1 MSLSMKTAYFD
12 CRFGIS
18 GDMSLAAC
26 AQLGVDLA
34 PLQAMLA
41 AVGIQCSV
49 RHWQE
54 HRAAGAGGR
63 VDVSWREQ
71 EQPLRHPADIRAIFN
86 AVACAP
92 QVRQRALDVL
102 AALTEAEAQAHGIAP
117 EAVHF
122 HEVGAIDTLV
132 DILGVCWA
140 LDSLNV
146 QRVLASPL
154 PFFSG
159 TVHCAHGILPL
170 PAPATAYLL
179 QGKPVFASEARS
191 ELITPTGAALLHAL
205 VESFEPAPTGLLC
218 GMGTGYGSRPEPC
231 GLRLWLMQD
240 NNQRDAATEQAP
252 FWEEITQLETHIDH
266 LTGEELGA
274 AIAELSALPAVL
286 DVLWLSGITKKNRQ
300 GGLLRVLCHIQDSDA
315 VEGALFTLTHTLGI
329 RRQVLTRH
337 CLPRYATNIEGL
349 AAKGYSL
356 DGQNYAR
363 VEAEALRA
371 LPLSLPAWRFK
382 RS

>member
-54 HRAAGAGGR
+54 CRAAGAGGR

-71 EQPLRHPADIRAIFN
+71 EQPLRHPADLRAIFE

-92 QVRQRALDVL
+92 QVRQRALRVL
-102 AALTEAEAQAHGIAP
+102 AALTEAEAYAHGIAP

-140 LDSLNV
+140 LDVLEV
-146 QRVLASPL
+146 QRVLTSPL
-154 PFFSG
+154 PLFSG
-159 TVHCAHGILPL
+159 TVQCAHGILPL

-179 QGKPVFASEARS
+179 QNKPVFASAAQS
-191 ELITPTGAALLHAL
+191 ELITPTGAAIVHAL
-205 VESFEPAPTGLLC
+205 GEGFEPAPTGLVC

-231 GLRLWLMQD
+231 GLRLWLMQEGD
-240 NNQRDAATEQAP
+240 CCDAATEQAP
-252 FWEEITQLETHIDH
+252 FWEEIAQLETHIDH

-274 AIAELSALPAVL
+274 AITALSALPAVL
-286 DVLWLSGITKKNRQ
+286 DVLWLAGITKKNRQ
-300 GGLLRVLCHIQDSDA
+300 GGLLRVLCHTQDSDA
-315 VEGALFTLTHTLGI
+315 VEKALFSLTHTLGI
-329 RRQVLTRH
+329 RRQVLTRR
-337 CLPRYATNIEGL
+337 CLPRYATSLEGL
-349 AAKGYSL
+349 AAKGYRL
-356 DGQNYAR
+356 EGQDYAR
-363 VEAEALRA
+363 VEAEALRG
-371 LPLSLPAWRFK
+371 LPVSLPAWRFK